1 VTRTLLQGHLFT
13 LPNDTSRRAIAVPGM
28 KLLSLVC
35 VIMMT
40 SPLPLRAQRTNSLST
55 PQARMVTVEKDVN
68 LEVLDWGG
76 TGRPLVLLQGLGG
89 VAQDYDKFA
98 QQFTTH
104 YHVYGITRRGY
115 GASSKP
121 TPSAANYSA
130 ERLGKDILIV
140 IRSLQLDRPFLAG
153 QSIAGEEM
161 SWIGTFHS
169 DIIAGLIYLEAVGSY
184 SFYDPEQTD
193 MVMDMVDVRHQ
204 IDAFEASEP
213 LSAAVLGQIRDSAAA
228 LSKSA
233 GRMAYNVSASG
244 GQGDPALPPI
254 GLAIKFGEEKF
265 TAVCTPMLA
274 VMACPHDYGQLAIRN
289 PKAAALLK
297 AKDQARCTEQISSL
311 KAHNPSAQ
319 VVVLPNADHQIVRT
333 NEADVLR
340 AMLPFLA
347 KLH

>member
-1 VTRTLLQGHLFT
+1 VRERRKIPFLLSASLL
-13 LPNDTSRRAIAVPGM
+13 LPIHAIAQTD
-28 KLLSLVC
+28 S
-35 VIMMT
+35 
-40 SPLPLRAQRTNSLST
+40 SPHKVQLI
-55 PQARMVTVEKDVN
+55 TVEQGVQ

-76 TGRPLVLLQGLGG
+76 TGRPLILLQGLGG
-89 VAQDYDKFA
+89 VARNYDRFA
-98 QQFTTH
+98 QQFTTQ
-104 YHVYGITRRGY
+104 YHVYGITRRGF
-115 GASSKP
+115 GDSSKP
-121 TPSAANYSA
+121 APSAANYSA

-140 IRSLQLDRPFLAG
+140 IRSLQLDRPVLAG

-161 SWIGTFHS
+161 SWIGTFYP
-169 DIIAGLIYLEAVGSY
+169 DMVAGLIYLEAVDSY

-233 GRMAYNVSASG
+233 ARMAYNVSASG

-265 TAVCTPMLA
+265 TTVHTPMLA
-274 VMACPHDYGQLAIRN
+274 VMACPHDYSQLALRN

-297 AKDQARCTEQISSL
+297 AKDQARCTEQITSL

-340 AMLPFLA
+340 AMLPFVA
-347 KLH
+347 KLP

>member
-1 VTRTLLQGHLFT
+1 MTLLL
-13 LPNDTSRRAIAVPGM
+13 
-28 KLLSLVC
+28 LVC
-35 VIMMT
+35 VFMVI
-40 SPLPLRAQRTNSLST
+40 PALPLQTQATTSLSA

-89 VAQDYDKFA
+89 VAQDYDTFA
-98 QQFTTH
+98 RQFTAH
-104 YHVYGITRRGY
+104 YHVYGITRRGF
-115 GASSKP
+115 GNSSKP
-121 TPSAANYSA
+121 APSAAVYSA

-140 IRSLQLDRPFLAG
+140 IQSLRLDRPVLAG
-153 QSIAGEEM
+153 QSIAGEEL
-161 SWIGTFHS
+161 SWIGTFHPNMV
-169 DIIAGLIYLEAVGSY
+169 AGLIYLEAVDSY

-193 MVMDMVDVRHQ
+193 MVMDMVDVRRE
-204 IDAFEASEP
+204 INAFEASEP
-213 LSAAVLGQIRDSAAA
+213 LSTAVLGQIRDSAAA

-254 GLAIKFGEEKF
+254 GLAIKFGEERF
-265 TAVCTPMLA
+265 TTVHPPMLA
-274 VMACPHDYGQLAIRN
+274 VMACPHDYSQLAQRD

-297 AKDQARCTEQISSL
+297 AKDQARCTEQIASL

-319 VVVLPNADHQIVRT
+319 VVVVPNADHQIVRT

-340 AMLPFLA
+340 AMLTFLT